1 MVTFARPR
9 QFDGADPRS
18 SGIMVSRGVNDGNF
32 LGVQAMQLL
41 EQKAFGLKREPL
53 VVEEVAC
60 DQYHIHTF
68 GKRQIDQPPK
78 GQARCVS
85 QLLAD
90 RLRPAR
96 ARRVQMYVGRMNK
109 AHQLPNGR
117 SMDRRSKLV
126 DRLSKLEDPGV
137 RRPGLNGPPGLQ
149 RPGLNRPPAWI
160 DQG

>member
-1 MVTFARPR
+1 
-9 QFDGADPRS
+9 
-18 SGIMVSRGVNDGNF
+18 
-32 LGVQAMQLL
+32 MQLL
-41 EQKAFGLKREPL
+41 EQEAFGLKREPL

-68 GKRQIDQPPK
+68 GERQIDQPPK

-96 ARRVQMYVGRMNK
+96 ARRVQMYVGRMKK
-109 AHQLPNGR
+109 AHRSPSSNGR
-117 SMDRRSKLV
+117 SVDRLSKLV

-137 RRPGLNGPPGLQ
+137 RRPGLNGSHLH
-149 RPGLNRPPAWI
+149 RPGLNGPVTRLYLS
-160 DQG
+160 GV